1 MTELAPDPRR
11 LFPRAPMGPPT
22 LGHSCRPLAYTRVY
36 SLDTLEGREGS
47 LLVLARHRLGAALS
61 RMVSRVGDGS
71 DGTTVVTVVTVVV
84 TVVTVRPSAPSGRG
98 DEPEQCARP
107 ALQ

>member
-1 MTELAPDPRR
+1 MTDLAPDPRR

-22 LGHSCRPLAYTRVY
+22 LGPSCRPLAYTRVY

-71 DGTTVVTVVTVVV
+71 DCSDDSDSSDSLCISIRERR
-84 TVVTVRPSAPSGRG
+84 RP
-98 DEPEQCARP
+98 
-107 ALQ
+107 